1 MKQIGGN
8 AIVIKEVNVNFVR
21 KALKTQRRA
30 TKQQLAQATG
40 LSIVTVGT
48 VLRLFA
54 AGGRSSGGR
63 ADLFERKTARN
74 MNITPNMP
82 WLFFYFLTN
91 RTERSRLE
99 APWSILWAHS
109 FLKRTNRSR
118 RSTCRLLNE
127 SSTSDSLVSFMR
139 AIGLG
144 LPGAEYDGKMI
155 VSDYEAL
162 LAFPLPSIFAPDTE
176 SPSLWKTT

>member
-21 KALKTQRRA
+21 KALKTQGRA

-48 VLRLFA
+48 VLRLLLLE
-54 AGGRSSGGR
+54 GEVLEGEPISSSGGR
-63 ADLFERKTARN
+63 PAGN

-127 SSTSDSLVSFMR
+127 SSTS
-139 AIGLG
+139 G
-144 LPGAEYDGKMI
+144 
-155 VSDYEAL
+155 
-162 LAFPLPSIFAPDTE
+162 
-176 SPSLWKTT
+176 